1 MSVAQEILAEKSKE
15 LVAETQGKQKTSS
28 KKASSIKDLV
38 VAYKKEIAK
47 ALPEGIDAS
56 RFERMVQSALS
67 ANEDLQK
74 CTPMSILAAMLS
86 AAQLG
91 LEPNTPL
98 GQAYLIPFKAWKP
111 KEKKEVLECQFQIG
125 YKGLLELAYRTG
137 NYKIIDAHAV
147 YENDEF
153 DFSYGLDAKLY
164 HKPALYD
171 KGRIIAFYAMYQ
183 LTNGG
188 YRFEVMSKEDID
200 SFKVQHSKS
209 CNSSYSPWKTSYVEM
224 ALKTVLKRVLKFA
237 PMSTEFANAFYSD
250 GAIKHDIQ
258 DDMSLV
264 KDDYIDISNTN
275 KTADSIV
282 E

>member
-1 MSVAQEILAEKSKE
+1 MSVAQEILAEKSNE

-137 NYKIIDAHAV
+137 NYKTIDAHAV
-147 YENDEF
+147 YEMMNLIFLTDWTLNCII
-153 DFSYGLDAKLY
+153 SQLCMIRDASL
-164 HKPALYD
+164 LS
-171 KGRIIAFYAMYQ
+171 M
-183 LTNGG
+183 LCTN
-188 YRFEVMSKEDID
+188 
-200 SFKVQHSKS
+200 
-209 CNSSYSPWKTSYVEM
+209 SPMVGI
-224 ALKTVLKRVLKFA
+224 VLK
-237 PMSTEFANAFYSD
+237 
-250 GAIKHDIQ
+250 
-258 DDMSLV
+258 
-264 KDDYIDISNTN
+264 
-275 KTADSIV
+275 
-282 E
+282 